1 MKSILSLA
9 AATALLASTSF
20 AIAATHSHRDA
31 TAGSTSEATPSTQ
44 PQTAQPMAAQP
55 MAAGDRFASEAEAKG
70 HCRSDTVVW
79 VNTKTRVYHFAG
91 NATFGHTKHGAF
103 MCRADAD
110 RTGKFRA
117 AKKEAAA
124 QAGTSGSTT
133 APRR

>member
-9 AATALLASTSF
+9 AAATLLASTSF

-31 TAGSTSEATPSTQ
+31 TAGGTSEATQST
-44 PQTAQPMAAQP
+44 PPP

>member
-9 AATALLASTSF
+9 AAAALLASTSF

-31 TAGSTSEATPSTQ
+31 TAGSTSEATQSTQ
-44 PQTAQPMAAQP
+44 PQAAQP
-55 MAAGDRFASEAEAKG
+55 LAAGDRFASEAEAKG